1 MKVTCPNC
9 KTTYNLPDGKARPGV
24 KLRCTVCRQV
34 FTLPQPED
42 RQSVVKD
49 SEKFVSISIG
59 KSDKPEKRGS
69 SWRFLFVLLIKQ
81 GGACGGRRD

>member
-49 SEKFVSISIG
+49 SEKMYPSASESQTSPKNG
-59 KSDKPEKRGS
+59 AARGV
-69 SWRFLFVLLIKQ
+69 FFF
-81 GGACGGRRD
+81 